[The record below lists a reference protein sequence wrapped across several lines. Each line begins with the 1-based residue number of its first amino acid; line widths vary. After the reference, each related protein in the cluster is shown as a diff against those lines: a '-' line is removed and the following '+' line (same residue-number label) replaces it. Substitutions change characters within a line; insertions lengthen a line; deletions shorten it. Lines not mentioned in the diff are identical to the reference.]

1 MAYQIERDGA
11 RKMSGED
18 QMMFQDHVPFV
29 DKVRNGGGKSDY
41 FFLRV
46 LRSCNSRYNTI
57 DESILRLLKIQSEL
71 LLAQLLVYIP
81 CSPISRTV
89 I

>member
-1 MAYQIERDGA
+1 MANQIERDGA

-29 DKVRNGGGKSDY
+29 DKVRNGDWRC
-41 FFLRV
+41 LPI
-46 LRSCNSRYNTI
+46 LETI
-57 DESILRLLKIQSEL
+57 DENAEESSLRRGVLEIQSAL
-71 LLAQLLVYIP
+71 LLCSGWSNIP
-81 CSPISRTV
+81 YSPLSRTV

>member
-1 MAYQIERDGA
+1 MANQIERDGA

-41 FFLRV
+41 FALV
-46 LRSCNSRYNTI
+46 ILDTIQSTSRAC
-57 DESILRLLKIQSEL
+57 DVLKIQSEL